1 MRKRTSVLKRLT
13 EVEGFEQ
20 FLHRTFVGQKRFS
33 IEGVDM
39 LIPLVDE
46 LIARSVETSP
56 KTVNIGM
63 AHRGR
68 LNVLAHVLG
77 KPYEMIFAE
86 FQHAPNKELVPS
98 EGSIGINYGWTGDV
112 KYHLGADKQIKA
124 ENTVRARL
132 TLASNPSHLEF
143 VNPVVEGFTRSGS
156 R

>member
-1 MRKRTSVLKRLT
+1 MVESGAIFQPLSNEKRTSVLKRLT

-77 KPYEMIFAE
+77 KAI
-86 FQHAPNKELVPS
+86 
-98 EGSIGINYGWTGDV
+98 
-112 KYHLGADKQIKA
+112 
-124 ENTVRARL
+124 
-132 TLASNPSHLEF
+132 
-143 VNPVVEGFTRSGS
+143 
-156 R
+156 